1 MAQLDQGGSAVRAG
15 ILAVGTTYAL
25 NSLYKSAEYLV
36 THLDEYGLP
45 FGWEDRSKKVDP
57 LVYAGEDAEASW
69 SNKYPHKEPEPGI
82 IKTSFDYASG
92 VPQYVFEA
100 TPMDIPKGAGQKDDS
115 EIPKAQEEP
124 TSEAPVNRDAK
135 FPFLGLTP
143 TIGVPYLD
151 AYLIGYRAL
160 NLNVGEFVSIYDNLP
175 DLAMTRRYYR
185 RQAFNL
191 HQLGKPDELK
201 KLNIALSL
209 IEALLGVAVEQNGLP
224 AQPSIFFQDGVPL
237 KVYVSP
243 SVLIW
248 AIKNPGAAK
257 LHFDEIVKTSSPTQP
272 IESSLQDKI
281 YMPLGLL
288 LGATGIAYVFVGSRS
303 RR

>member
-1 MAQLDQGGSAVRAG
+1 MAQPAPPQQPGPGFLRFGLFTLGAAYTFNTAANAYDAWITEGV
-15 ILAVGTTYAL
+15 TTED
-25 NSLYKSAEYLV
+25 KS
-36 THLDEYGLP
+36 
-45 FGWEDRSKKVDP
+45 DP
-57 LVYAGEDAEASW
+57 LVFAGEDAEASW
-69 SNKYPHKEPEPGI
+69 SSKYPHEEPEPGI
-82 IKTSFDYASG
+82 IKRALDYASG
-92 VPQYVFEA
+92 VPQYFFPA
-100 TPMDIPKGAGQKDDS
+100 TPMDIPSGAGQKDDS
-115 EIPKAQEEP
+115 EIPQAPKEP
-124 TSEAPVNRDAK
+124 TSEAPVDRDAK

-151 AYLIGYRAL
+151 AYLIAYRAI
-160 NLNVGEFVSIYDNLP
+160 NLNVSEFVGLHDNLP
-175 DLAMTRRYYR
+175 DLALTRKYYR
-185 RQAFNL
+185 RQAYIL

-201 KLNIALSL
+201 KANIALSL

-224 AQPSIFFQDGVPL
+224 AQPSIFFQDGIPL
-237 KVYVSP
+237 KVFVSP

-281 YMPLGLL
+281 YLPLGLL